1 MITARPAEPHS
12 PPVTCRWTAARRHEV
27 GALPVRLDLTPRAG
41 GTIQSRTL
49 SGEACGGRVHMPT
62 RCSSSGH
69 TSRRKA
75 AKRATRARRE
85 RARGAARSGAP
96 EQWRPD
102 QCTTRRASASV
113 AGATTTD
120 RWHRSNTLPP
130 ARAAQLHR
138 EAHRKLSE
146 QTPGFERDERVEG
159 KRTAAS
165 RVREE
170 VCRHVDLPSPS
181 VVILLAT
188 AAPRCGCGA
197 SIMVGT

>member
-1 MITARPAEPHS
+1 MHALLRAGHGRPPAQS
-12 PPVTCRWTAARRHEV
+12 LLADARRGSGPSVARHVEDV
-27 GALPVRLDLTPRAG
+27 YTCQHAAQAADTPRDA
-41 GTIQSRTL
+41 
-49 SGEACGGRVHMPT
+49 
-62 RCSSSGH
+62 
-69 TSRRKA
+69 RRKA

-102 QCTTRRASASV
+102 PCTTRRASASV

>member
-1 MITARPAEPHS
+1 MTCADCITAASWATKVHARSAARWSRTTAGAEPAS
-12 PPVTCRWTAARRHEV
+12 RCET
-27 GALPVRLDLTPRAG
+27 RLW
-41 GTIQSRTL
+41 TL